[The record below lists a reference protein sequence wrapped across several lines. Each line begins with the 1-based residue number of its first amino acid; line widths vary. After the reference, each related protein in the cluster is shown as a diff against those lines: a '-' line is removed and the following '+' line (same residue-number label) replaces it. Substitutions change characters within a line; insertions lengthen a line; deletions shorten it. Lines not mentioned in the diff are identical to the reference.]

1 MAETLSMP
9 TPKTEAPTKE
19 RMVKVKLLYDVWI
32 EGIDP
37 KTGEKGIIRVKTNTP
52 VLDEDGNIK
61 VDPKSKAPI
70 LIQEIVELPVSVA
83 QRLVDLDK
91 AKRIDAL

>member
-9 TPKTEAPTKE
+9 TPKTEAPAKE
-19 RMVKVKLLYDVWI
+19 REVEVKLLHDVWI

-37 KTGEKGIIRVKTNTP
+37 DTGQKGVVRIRTNTP
-52 VLDEDGNIK
+52 VLDENGNIK

-70 LIQEIVELPVSVA
+70 LIQEIRKLPVSVA
-83 QRLVDLDK
+83 QMLVDQKK
-91 AKRIDAL
+91 AERVDAL